1 MIYFFKVFFL
11 FIYNSNFENE
21 NVNIVNKNKYY
32 PNIHIILHNFLES
45 NNNIGQYLEYFKL
58 MHKKIFYKT

>member
-1 MIYFFKVFFL
+1 MIYFFKVIFCL
-11 FIYNSNFENE
+11 FIIRTKFE

-58 MHKKIFYKT
+58 MHNKIFYKT